1 MSTTGTRRLPRP
13 PAEVPVQN
21 SLDGLAPKFRL
32 AVLDVLAYMRT
43 LGHEPVV
50 FETLRTEE
58 RQAFLYGFGR
68 EYADASRPNPVT
80 NSESAVDT
88 WHFYGLAVDIICA
101 RTRWG
106 ASAAFWQALGA
117 ACLNFGLVWG
127 ADWNSNG
134 RTDDERFVDRPHV
147 QWGNGMRRSPSS
159 RAVTLQATGGNAA
172 VWAAVGAA

>member
-43 LGHEPVV
+43 LGHEPIV

-58 RQAFLYGFGR
+58 RQAFLHGFGR
-68 EYADASRPNPVT
+68 EYDDGRGVVT
-80 NSESAVDT
+80 HSDTAADT
-88 WHFYGLAVDIICA
+88 WHGYGLAVDIICA

-106 ASAAFWQALGA
+106 ASSAFWQALGA

-127 ADWNSNG
+127 ADWNTNG